1 MTDAQIRDKILSVL
15 YDLWKRHGFDAW
27 MSLHELSQCLS
38 LDFIAVERNAD
49 LLVGLG
55 LVERKAV
62 IGGAFYRISAG
73 GVLECERKG
82 L

>member
-55 LVERKAV
+55 LVERN
-62 IGGAFYRISAG
+62 GAFYRISAG